1 MFISFL
7 MITELRLA
15 AGLWSLL
22 GLEILHSFDVLLVL
36 FTSGCLKDFSYCFFF
51 LNGLLDN
58 VLLWVWNYNIEICL
72 DVGTKILTIMLL
84 RFWIF
89 RKNDTRTLSLSL
101 LLCNFC
107 IKDIIWEFVV
117 FKLRWIMFTLRL
129 SREILLFEKHITS
142 FISLLYIKLFL
153 LNIGRESWLFVDLKR
168 LICVVYR

>member
-1 MFISFL
+1 MDVIIAILRLMFISFL

-22 GLEILHSFDVLLVL
+22 GLGLLHNFDISFAL
-36 FTSGCLKDFSYCFFF
+36 FSFGYFKDFSYCFIF
-51 LNGLLDN
+51 LNSLLDN

-89 RKNDTRTLSLSL
+89 RKNDTRTISLSL

-117 FKLRWIMFTLRL
+117 FKLRWILLTLRL
-129 SREILLFEKHITS
+129 SR
-142 FISLLYIKLFL
+142 
-153 LNIGRESWLFVDLKR
+153 
-168 LICVVYR
+168 